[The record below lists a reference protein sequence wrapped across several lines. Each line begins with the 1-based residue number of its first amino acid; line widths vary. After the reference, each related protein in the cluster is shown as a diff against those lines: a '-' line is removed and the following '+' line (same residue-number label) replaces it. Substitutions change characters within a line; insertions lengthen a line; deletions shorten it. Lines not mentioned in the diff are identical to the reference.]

1 MNTTIK
7 RKEVKLTSLENLVSI
22 LPSRNKEKYQ
32 LVKLE
37 KSDKKVYSYENKDN
51 SLARVWDLSPWERE
65 ELGDIYLKNFY
76 WLPKSMSL
84 EDKEARIRPV
94 IAKFRE
100 KVRKNRSNHYIRN
113 EAFSHRSPEQET
125 AAAAG
130 DSVIARAIDRY
141 LLSRS
146 LALRLYNNHSWKL
159 WLKGELK

>member
-1 MNTTIK
+1 MNTTTIK
-7 RKEVKLTSLENLVSI
+7 KKEVKLTSLENLGSI

-37 KSDKKVYSYENKDN
+37 KSDKKVYIYENEDN
-51 SLARVWDLSPWERE
+51 SLSRVWDLSPWERK

-84 EDKEARIRPV
+84 EDKEAIIRPV
-94 IAKFRE
+94 ITKFRE

-113 EAFSHRSPEQET
+113 EEFSHRSIQQDT
-125 AAAAG
+125 AGG

-141 LLSRS
+141 LLSKS
-146 LALRLYNNHSWKL
+146 LALKLYNNHSWKL

>member
-1 MNTTIK
+1 MNTTTIK

-84 EDKEARIRPV
+84 EDKEAIIRPV
-94 IAKFRE
+94 ISKFRE
-100 KVRKNRSNHYIRN
+100 RVRKNRDSSYKRN
-113 EAFSHRSPEQET
+113 EAFSHRCEEQDT
-125 AAAAG
+125 AG
-130 DSVIARAIDRY
+130 DSVIARAIDKY
-141 LLSRS
+141 LLSKS
-146 LALRLYNNHSWKL
+146 LALKLYNNHSWKL

>member
-1 MNTTIK
+1 MNTTTIK
-7 RKEVKLTSLENLVSI
+7 RKEVKLTSLENLASI

-37 KSDKKVYSYENKDN
+37 KSDKKVYIYENEDN

-65 ELGDIYLKNFY
+65 ELGSIYLRNFY
-76 WLPKSMSL
+76 CLPKRMSL
-84 EDKEARIRPV
+84 EDKEAVIRPV
-94 IAKFRE
+94 ITKFRE

-113 EAFSHRSPEQET
+113 EGFSHRSIQEDT
-125 AAAAG
+125 AG
-130 DSVIARAIDRY
+130 DDVIARATDKY
-141 LLSRS
+141 LLSNS